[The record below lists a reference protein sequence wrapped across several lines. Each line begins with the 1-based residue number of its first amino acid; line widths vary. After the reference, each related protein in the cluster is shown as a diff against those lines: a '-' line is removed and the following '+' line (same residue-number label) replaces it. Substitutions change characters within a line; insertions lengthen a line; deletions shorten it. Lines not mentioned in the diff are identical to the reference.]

1 MAAAPEWRFGK
12 GWTDEALSSRLAALT
27 AAIQRAHEASS
38 AIARPSAFDPA
49 APGRRKDV
57 GRLRHIV
64 STEVLAREGVG
75 APEADGPFARACALI
90 AAYELSDPRIVTA
103 HFDRTAPLA
112 RRPMLLEI
120 KVLGLRYL
128 CAVVVG
134 DVLAQANDRET
145 LFEFRIDTVA
155 PHLERGSEWFRLTKS
170 HRDGLIRFSIAALWE
185 PGQFPN
191 RWSRLG
197 FELLSRRYQRA
208 WRRRAVR
215 RLRDRLI
222 PGAIGADAPHTVA
235 PSWTAPARIG
245 AVAGL
250 RAMLAPALVG
260 RALERAG
267 AAGRELTSRA
277 LASPAAG
284 VILSALAALE
294 LLADKLP
301 TTSARIAPAPLVA
314 RAVSGAWAASAVAAE
329 QRQRRGR
336 RSRIATALSGAAAA
350 VATAVA
356 GHRLRRWVRHR
367 TGLPDAIVGLVE
379 DAAAVALGWRACGL
393 PLALRR

>member
-1 MAAAPEWRFGK
+1 MAATPEWLFGK
-12 GWTDEALSSRLAALT
+12 GWTDEALSTRLAALT
-27 AAIQRAHEASS
+27 AAIQRAHGASS
-38 AIARPSAFDPA
+38 ASAGPTAFDPA
-49 APGRRKDV
+49 VLERRKDV

-75 APEADGPFARACALI
+75 VPEADGPFARACHLI
-90 AAYELSDPRIVTA
+90 AAYELSDPQIVTA
-103 HFDRTAPLA
+103 HFDRAAPLS

-120 KVLGLRYL
+120 KVLGLRFL
-128 CAVVVG
+128 CAVVVS
-134 DVLAQANDRET
+134 DVVAQTNDHET
-145 LFEFRIDTVA
+145 LFGFRIDTVA

-170 HRDGLIRFSIAALWE
+170 HRDGLIRLSIAALWE

-208 WRRRAVR
+208 WHRRAFR
-215 RLRDRLI
+215 RLRDRLL
-222 PGAIGADAPHTVA
+222 PAQRTVA

-267 AAGRELTSRA
+267 AAGHELTGRA
-277 LASPAAG
+277 LASPVVG

-294 LLADKLP
+294 LLVDKLP
-301 TTSARIAPAPLVA
+301 MTSARIAPVPLVV

-329 QRQRRGR
+329 QRQRQRQRQRRGH
-336 RSRIATALSGAAAA
+336 RSGIATALVGAASAVAAA
-350 VATAVA
+350 VA
-356 GHRLRRWVRHR
+356 GYRLRRWVRHR
-367 TGLPDAIVGLVE
+367 ARVPDAVVGLIE
-379 DAAAVALGWRACGL
+379 DAAAVALGL
-393 PLALRR
+393 TRRPRD